1 MRIWRLFAFLGY
13 CCSEMTFRRSIL
25 LYGVAMALLMGLLKF
40 FEYRFF
46 VRGLTLELYL
56 GLVAVF
62 FIALGAWIGWRLT
75 HKKPVE
81 SVQTDGFTLDV
92 ERLKRLGITKREYEV
107 LENIALG
114 LSNQEIAD
122 KLFVST
128 STIKTHLSS
137 LFLKLDA
144 RRRTQAIQKAKELRI
159 LP

>member
-1 MRIWRLFAFLGY
+1 M
-13 CCSEMTFRRSIL
+13 
-25 LYGVAMALLMGLLKF
+25 
-40 FEYRFF
+40 
-46 VRGLTLELYL
+46 TLELYL
-56 GLVAVF
+56 GLVAVV

-75 HKKPVE
+75 HKKTVNAVSSDTFSIDADE
-81 SVQTDGFTLDV
+81 
-92 ERLKRLGITKREYEV
+92 LKRLGITKREYEV

>member
-1 MRIWRLFAFLGY
+1 MSFKK
-13 CCSEMTFRRSIL
+13 SIII
-25 LYGVAMALLMGLLKF
+25 YGLAMALLMGLLKF

-46 VRGLTLELYL
+46 VRDMTLELYL
-56 GLVAVF
+56 GLVAVV

-75 HKKPVE
+75 HKKTVNPVSSE
-81 SVQTDGFTLDV
+81 SFSLDAD
-92 ERLKRLGITKREYEV
+92 ELKRLGITKREYEV

-144 RRRTQAIQKAKELRI
+144 RRRTQAIQKAKELRL

>member
-1 MRIWRLFAFLGY
+1 
-13 CCSEMTFRRSIL
+13 MTFRKSII
-25 LYGVAMALLMGLLKF
+25 LYGLAMALLMGLLKY
-40 FEYRFF
+40 FEYRYF
-46 VRGLTLELYL
+46 VRDLTLELYL
-56 GLVAVF
+56 GLVAVV

-75 HKKPVE
+75 HKNSIDV
-81 SVQTDGFTLDV
+81 VQGEGFSLDGDEL
-92 ERLKRLGITKREYEV
+92 ERLGITKREYEV

-137 LFLKLDA
+137 LFLKLAA

>member
-1 MRIWRLFAFLGY
+1 
-13 CCSEMTFRRSIL
+13 MTFRKSII
-25 LYGVAMALLMGLLKF
+25 LYALAMALLMGLLKF
-40 FEYRFF
+40 FEYRYF
-46 VRGLTLELYL
+46 VHDLTLELYL
-56 GLVAVF
+56 GLVAVV

-75 HKKPVE
+75 HKTNVAALSE
-81 SVQTDGFTLDV
+81 DGFSLDQ
-92 ERLKRLGITKREYEV
+92 EELKRLGITKREYEV

>member
-1 MRIWRLFAFLGY
+1 
-13 CCSEMTFRRSIL
+13 MTFKKSIII
-25 LYGVAMALLMGLLKF
+25 YGLAMALLMGLLKF

-46 VRGLTLELYL
+46 VRDMTLELYL
-56 GLVAVF
+56 GLVAVV

-75 HKKPVE
+75 HKKTVTAV
-81 SVQTDGFTLDV
+81 SIDSFSLDAD
-92 ERLKRLGITKREYEV
+92 ELKRLGITKREYEV

>member
-1 MRIWRLFAFLGY
+1 
-13 CCSEMTFRRSIL
+13 MTFRKSII
-25 LYGVAMALLMGLLKF
+25 LYGVAMAVLMGLLKVL
-40 FEYRFF
+40 EYRFF
-46 VRGLTLELYL
+46 VRDMTLELYL

-75 HKKPVE
+75 HKKSVE
-81 SVQTDGFTLDV
+81 SAVQVEGFTLDA
-92 ERLKRLGITKREYEV
+92 EELKRLGITKREYEV